1 MFPCFNCPFLHHYW
15 NWAFF
20 FSSMN
25 CQFISFF
32 CYSVG
37 LFVFFLL
44 ICRNSSYSFF
54 FFFKSDYSSKAT
66 CDFHF
71 VKSNGHFSV
80 LILLDSSG
88 AFSRVDHFPPCWNP
102 SSLGLQNSKP
112 FCFLLNSLAISLI
125 FFFTD
130 LSVFLWLFLV
140 EVPRALVEVFL
151 DLFSTYAYSH
161 PVLYL

>member
-1 MFPCFNCPFLHHYW
+1 
-15 NWAFF
+15 
-20 FSSMN
+20 MN
-25 CQFISFF
+25 CQFVSFF

-44 ICRNSSYSFF
+44 ICRNSYSFI

-102 SSLGLQNSKP
+102 SLGLQNSKP

-125 FFFTD
+125 FFF
-130 LSVFLWLFLV
+130 LLIF
-140 EVPRALVEVFL
+140 
-151 DLFSTYAYSH
+151 
-161 PVLYL
+161 LYLSDFFLLKCPGLLLKCSWISFLLMLILIRSCIFKCYLYSATSAFYL